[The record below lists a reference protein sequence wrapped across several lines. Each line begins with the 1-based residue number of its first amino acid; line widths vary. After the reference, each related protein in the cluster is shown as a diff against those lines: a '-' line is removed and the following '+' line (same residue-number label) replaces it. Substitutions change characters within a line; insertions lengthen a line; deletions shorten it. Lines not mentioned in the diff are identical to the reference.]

1 MAMVVKNNMS
11 AVKTLGTLNK
21 NASALAKSLQKVSS
35 GMKINSAADDAS
47 GYAIS
52 ERMRVMVR
60 SLDQADA
67 NTQNGV
73 SLMKVAEGAV
83 SSTVDILRTMKE
95 KAINAANDSN
105 TDADRATI
113 QKEIDQSID
122 QIDDNANVTYN
133 GKTLVDGS
141 KMAEGTA
148 TKTSMTNQ
156 SLHKD
161 TLGGTR
167 IVDLQNRNGESLNIQ
182 TTDTLTISYVIQ
194 GETYS
199 FDVDIKDT
207 TTLDSAL
214 QDASEPYTRNNPMM
228 RAAYAQYDASTTAA
242 NSSYNSSVGVA
253 NSTYSSTVNN
263 ATVTYQGVTQ
273 GALSTMI
280 SASTVA
286 ANNYSTYQ
294 IWYNWFSTQTGPTG
308 TPAYPTEAAIQAA
321 IAGQTEASTAYS
333 NYNVASSIYS
343 STSTH
348 YVSIVNSAST
358 VQAETISTATTVR
371 DSAVSVARST
381 LTVAL
386 STAAST
392 LADSVGEL
400 IPYKLSVD
408 TGNVVGISAS
418 GDTVYTANRENAI
431 TISSGS
437 AGLQYQLSGI
447 TFSVKDSKGQVKKSV
462 NSVLDNFTESVRA
475 FNKSNNNAI
484 NLQVGTKANQT
495 IRIGLTDMRSEALG
509 LKSSTGITLGV
520 GTQKQANAAVNVLDN
535 AIQKALDQQTDIGSI
550 EARLEMTSSNL
561 VISSENVQASESTMR
576 DANMAKEMTE
586 YTKNNILM
594 QAAQAMLAQ
603 ANQSSSN
610 VLSLLQ

>member
-1 MAMVVKNNMS
+1 MVVKNNMS
-11 AVKTLGTLNK
+11 AVQTLGTLNK
-21 NASALAKSLQKVSS
+21 NSSALAKSLQKVSS

-47 GYAIS
+47 GYSIS

-105 TDADRATI
+105 TDADRAII
-113 QKEIDQSID
+113 QKELDQSID

-141 KMAEGTA
+141 KMAEGSA

-161 TLGGTR
+161 TDGATR
-167 IVDLQNRNGESLNIQ
+167 IVDLQNRNGERLNIQ

-199 FDVDIKDT
+199 FDVDINET

-214 QDASEPYTRNNPMM
+214 VEASDPYVRNNPLM
-228 RAAYAQYDASTTAA
+228 RAAYAQYDASRA
-242 NSSYNSSVGVA
+242 SA
-253 NSTYSSTVNN
+253 NSTYNSSYGVASSTYGSAVSN
-263 ATVTYQGVTQ
+263 ATATYNGVVQNT
-273 GALSTMI
+273 LSTM
-280 SASTVA
+280 
-286 ANNYSTYQ
+286 
-294 IWYNWFSTQTGPTG
+294 
-308 TPAYPTEAAIQAA
+308 
-321 IAGQTEASTAYS
+321 
-333 NYNVASSIYS
+333 
-343 STSTH
+343 
-348 YVSIVNSAST
+348 NSAST
-358 VQAETISTATTVR
+358 NAVLNESLYNSAYISAFNAGMTPAQIAQNATVNGYLTNWTSSLSVYSTAASNYTSTQASAATVRDSSIASAATVR
-371 DSAVSVARST
+371 DSAYTAARST

-392 LADSVGEL
+392 LADSVGTL

-408 TGNVVGISAS
+408 AGNVVGISAS

-447 TFSVKDSKGQVKKSV
+447 TFSVKDSKGQIKKSV

-475 FNKSNNNAI
+475 FNKSNDNAI

-520 GTQKQANAAVNVLDN
+520 GTQQQANAAVNVLDN

-561 VISSENVQASESTMR
+561 VTSSENVQASESTIR
-576 DANMAKEMTE
+576 DANMPKEMTE

>member
-11 AVKTLGTLNK
+11 AVQTLGTLNK
-21 NASALAKSLQKVSS
+21 NSSALAKSLQKVSS

-133 GKTLVDGS
+133 GKSLVDGS
-141 KMAEGTA
+141 KMTEGTA

-161 TLGGTR
+161 TLGATR

-199 FDVDIKDT
+199 FDVDITDT

-242 NSSYNSSVGVA
+242 NSTYNSSVGVA
-253 NSTYSSTVNN
+253 NSTYSTALTN
-263 ATVTYQGVTQ
+263 ATANYNGSIQNT
-273 GALSTMI
+273 LSTMNSASTNAIYYKSLYDSVYQSYVNRGFTPDEANTQMQHGAGSTYNSNYI
-280 SASTVA
+280 SASTL
-286 ANNYSTYQ
+286 YSTSLSNYT
-294 IWYNWFSTQTGPTG
+294 S
-308 TPAYPTEAAIQAA
+308 
-321 IAGQTEASTAYS
+321 TEASAAA
-333 NYNVASSIYS
+333 VRASSE
-343 STSTH
+343 
-348 YVSIVNSAST
+348 VSALTVKNSA
-358 VQAETISTATTVR
+358 VA
-371 DSAVSVARST
+371 VARST

-408 TGNVVGISAS
+408 TGNVVGIGAS

-475 FNKSNNNAI
+475 FNKSNDNAI

>member
-1 MAMVVKNNMS
+1 MVVKNNMS
-11 AVKTLGTLNK
+11 AVQTLGTLNK
-21 NASALAKSLQKVSS
+21 NSSALAKSLQKVSS

-47 GYAIS
+47 GYSIS

-105 TDADRATI
+105 TDADRAII
-113 QKEIDQSID
+113 QKELDQSID

-141 KMAEGTA
+141 KMAEGSA

-161 TLGGTR
+161 TDGATR
-167 IVDLQNRNGESLNIQ
+167 IVDLQNRNGERLNIQ

-199 FDVDIKDT
+199 FDVDINET

-214 QDASEPYTRNNPMM
+214 VEASDPYVRNNPLM
-228 RAAYAQYDASTTAA
+228 RAAYAQYDASRA
-242 NSSYNSSVGVA
+242 SA
-253 NSTYSSTVNN
+253 NSTYNSSYGVASSTYGSAVSN
-263 ATVTYQGVTQ
+263 ATATYNGVVQNT
-273 GALSTMI
+273 LSTM
-280 SASTVA
+280 
-286 ANNYSTYQ
+286 
-294 IWYNWFSTQTGPTG
+294 
-308 TPAYPTEAAIQAA
+308 
-321 IAGQTEASTAYS
+321 
-333 NYNVASSIYS
+333 
-343 STSTH
+343 
-348 YVSIVNSAST
+348 NSAST
-358 VQAETISTATTVR
+358 NAVLNESLYNSAYTSAYNSGKTPAQIAQDSTVNSYLTNWTSSLSVYSTAASNYASTQVSAATVRDSSIASAATVR
-371 DSAVSVARST
+371 DSAYTVARST

-392 LADSVGEL
+392 LADSVGTL

-408 TGNVVGISAS
+408 AGNVVGISAS

-447 TFSVKDSKGQVKKSV
+447 TFSVKDSKGQIKKSV

-475 FNKSNNNAI
+475 FNKSNDNAI

-520 GTQKQANAAVNVLDN
+520 GTQQQANAAVNVLDN

-561 VISSENVQASESTMR
+561 VTSSENVQASESTIR
-576 DANMAKEMTE
+576 DANMPKEMTE
-586 YTKNNILM
+586 YTRNNILM

>member
-1 MAMVVKNNMS
+1 
-11 AVKTLGTLNK
+11 
-21 NASALAKSLQKVSS
+21 
-35 GMKINSAADDAS
+35 
-47 GYAIS
+47 
-52 ERMRVMVR
+52 
-60 SLDQADA
+60 
-67 NTQNGV
+67 
-73 SLMKVAEGAV
+73 
-83 SSTVDILRTMKE
+83 
-95 KAINAANDSN
+95 
-105 TDADRATI
+105 
-113 QKEIDQSID
+113 
-122 QIDDNANVTYN
+122 
-133 GKTLVDGS
+133 
-141 KMAEGTA
+141 
-148 TKTSMTNQ
+148 MTNQ

-199 FDVDIKDT
+199 FDVDINET

-214 QDASEPYTRNNPMM
+214 VEASDPYVRNNPLM
-228 RAAYAQYDASTTAA
+228 RAAYAQYDASRA
-242 NSSYNSSVGVA
+242 SA
-253 NSTYSSTVNN
+253 NSTYNSSYGVASSTYGSAVSN
-263 ATVTYQGVTQ
+263 ATATYNGVVQNT
-273 GALSTMI
+273 LSTM
-280 SASTVA
+280 
-286 ANNYSTYQ
+286 
-294 IWYNWFSTQTGPTG
+294 
-308 TPAYPTEAAIQAA
+308 
-321 IAGQTEASTAYS
+321 
-333 NYNVASSIYS
+333 
-343 STSTH
+343 
-348 YVSIVNSAST
+348 NSAST
-358 VQAETISTATTVR
+358 NAVLNESLYNSAYISAFNAGMTPAQIAQNATVNGYLTNWTSSLSVYSTAASNYTSTQASAATVRDSSIASAATVR
-371 DSAVSVARST
+371 DSAYTAARST

>member
-11 AVKTLGTLNK
+11 AVQTLGTLNK
-21 NASALAKSLQKVSS
+21 NSSALAKSLQKVSS

-47 GYAIS
+47 GYSIS

-105 TDADRATI
+105 TDADRAII
-113 QKEIDQSID
+113 QKELDQSID

-141 KMAEGTA
+141 KMAEGSA

-161 TLGGTR
+161 TDGATR
-167 IVDLQNRNGESLNIQ
+167 IVDLQNRNGERLNIQ

-199 FDVDIKDT
+199 FDVDINET

-214 QDASEPYTRNNPMM
+214 VEASDPYVRNNPLM
-228 RAAYAQYDASTTAA
+228 RAAYAQYDASRA
-242 NSSYNSSVGVA
+242 SA
-253 NSTYSSTVNN
+253 NSTYNSSYGVASSTYGSAVSN
-263 ATVTYQGVTQ
+263 ATATYNGVVQNT
-273 GALSTMI
+273 LSTM
-280 SASTVA
+280 
-286 ANNYSTYQ
+286 
-294 IWYNWFSTQTGPTG
+294 
-308 TPAYPTEAAIQAA
+308 
-321 IAGQTEASTAYS
+321 
-333 NYNVASSIYS
+333 
-343 STSTH
+343 
-348 YVSIVNSAST
+348 NSAST
-358 VQAETISTATTVR
+358 NAVLNESLYNSAYTSAYNSGKTPAQIAQDSTVNSYLTNWTSSLSVYSTAASNYASTQVSAATVRDSSIASAATVR
-371 DSAVSVARST
+371 DSAYTVARST

-392 LADSVGEL
+392 LADSVGTL

-408 TGNVVGISAS
+408 AGNVVGISAS

-447 TFSVKDSKGQVKKSV
+447 TFSVKDSKGQIKKSV

-475 FNKSNNNAI
+475 FNKSNDNAI

-520 GTQKQANAAVNVLDN
+520 GTQQQANAAVNVLDN

-561 VISSENVQASESTMR
+561 VTSSENVQASESTIR
-576 DANMAKEMTE
+576 DANMPKEMTE
-586 YTKNNILM
+586 YTRNNILM